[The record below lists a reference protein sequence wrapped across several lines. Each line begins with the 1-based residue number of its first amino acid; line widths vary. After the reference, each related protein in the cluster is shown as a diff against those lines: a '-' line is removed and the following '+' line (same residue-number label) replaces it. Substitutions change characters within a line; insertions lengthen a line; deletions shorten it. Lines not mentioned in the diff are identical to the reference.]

1 MFNSMKVIIL
11 GTGTSQGIPVIG
23 CQCETCTSKNH
34 KDKRLRTSAY
44 IESGNKKILID
55 TSIDFRQ
62 QMLRNKLN
70 DVDAVLYTHHHVDHI
85 NGMDDLRQI
94 TQRYDKVIDL
104 YGNRLTID
112 EMKISFRYVFF
123 EELVKYKSVPLV
135 KFNYIENKDF
145 NLDKIKITPV
155 ECLHG
160 DLKIF
165 GYRIGDFAYLTDCS
179 FIDEEELKKLKGL
192 KVLVLN
198 ALRIR
203 PHPTHFNLQ
212 QAIEV
217 AKKLKPK
224 MTYLTHLTHD
234 ILHDKINASLPKG
247 IELAYDGLEFRI

>member
-1 MFNSMKVIIL
+1 MFKSMKVIIL
-11 GTGTSQGIPVIG
+11 GSGTSQGIPVIG
-23 CQCETCTSKNH
+23 CNCETCVSKNP

-44 IESGNKKILID
+44 IETGNKKILID

-62 QMLRNKLN
+62 QMLKNNLS
-70 DVDAVLYTHHHVDHI
+70 DIDTVLYTHHHVDHI
-85 NGMDDLRQI
+85 NGMDDLRMI
-94 TQRYDKVIDL
+94 TQKYDKVIDL
-104 YGNRLTID
+104 YGNKLTMD
-112 EMKISFRYVFF
+112 EMKISFRYVFT

-135 KFNYIENKDF
+135 KFNNLENKEF
-145 NLDKIKITPV
+145 FIDKIKIIPV

-165 GYRIGDFAYLTDCS
+165 GYRVGDFAYLTDVS
-179 FIDEEELKKLKGL
+179 FISEEEMKKLSGL

-217 AKKLKPK
+217 AKKLKPNK
-224 MTYLTHLTHD
+224 TFFTHLTHD
-234 ILHDKINASLPKG
+234 ILHEKINATLPKG
-247 IELAYDGLEFRI
+247 IELAYDGLEFKL

>member
-1 MFNSMKVIIL
+1 MKIIIL

-23 CQCETCTSKNH
+23 CSCETCTSKNS
-34 KDKRLRTSAY
+34 KDKRLRTSAFV
-44 IESGNKKILID
+44 ETEGVKILID

-62 QMLRNKLN
+62 QMLRNRLSGL
-70 DVDAVLYTHHHVDHI
+70 DAVLYTHHHVDHI

-94 TQRYDKVIDL
+94 TQKFNKVIDL
-104 YGNRLTID
+104 YGNKLTID
-112 EMKISFRYVFF
+112 EMKISFRYVFND
-123 EELVKYKSVPLV
+123 ELVKYKSVPLV
-135 KFNYIENKDF
+135 KFNYIENRNFIYK
-145 NLDKIKITPV
+145 NINIIPV

-165 GYRIGDFAYLTDCS
+165 GYRIKDFAYLTDCS
-179 FIDEEELKKLKGL
+179 FISDEEMKKLTGL

-203 PHPTHFNLQ
+203 PHPSHFNLQ

-217 AKKLKPK
+217 AKKLKAK
-224 MTYLTHLTHD
+224 KTYFTHLTHD

-247 IELAYDGLEFRI
+247 IELAYDGMEFKL